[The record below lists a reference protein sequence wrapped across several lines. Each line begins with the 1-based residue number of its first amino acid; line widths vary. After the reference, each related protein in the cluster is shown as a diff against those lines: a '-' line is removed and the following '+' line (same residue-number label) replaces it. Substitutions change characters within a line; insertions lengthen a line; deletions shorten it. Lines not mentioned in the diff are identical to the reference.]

1 MGKPRAPEQTN
12 PGVADE
18 RIMELHDERKNGKFE
33 NILRHHEI
41 EFEITS
47 AERNKYVISVQESD
61 YDDAKRVLLKYRE
74 RKTSAIRY
82 TAMIRGI
89 TQSEEQ

>member
-1 MGKPRAPEQTN
+1 MRELWNFMTKEK
-12 PGVADE
+12 
-18 RIMELHDERKNGKFE
+18 MEKFE

-47 AERNKYVISVQESD
+47 AEKNRYVISVHESD

-74 RKTSAIRY
+74 RKTSGDTIHSNDKKH
-82 TAMIRGI
+82 T
-89 TQSEEQ
+89 TE